1 MIKGLKFK
9 KGKKDKKDDDD
20 NGDIDAVLAGGK
32 RNNKASRNQTAVDP
46 AARPS
51 YKVYDKSKG
60 GGGGDGGDG
69 NSGEGGSAMVE
80 DASEQTGDEMVRHVE
95 APSGGAL
102 MEETDHNNNN
112 NNNANANNN
121 NNGNQKRSNRQN
133 NNNNNEDEYHNSSD
147 HNQRGG
153 GRGRG
158 DRGGGDGGGSG
169 SDEEDDN
176 PAVNAAKANH
186 IASSAG
192 TQRLNRIMR
201 NTAVPDTAAGGG
213 GGLLGGV
220 GGGMITAAAGARN
233 FLGTP
238 EPKVRQVM
246 RVSNPANLTSVAKF
260 VERIVCP
267 PLKVDPRSLGGEYEL
282 YPERTM
288 MQETLL
294 CFKLHAFETS
304 GSTETVHLASLERPA
319 EYAKH
324 KRGLGFFGVGGA
336 GKGANRNKWRYAMI
350 VRSTNRPLMN
360 ERKRDQQMHQ
370 SEAIRKDAEEAEAVR
385 DRDAEKDDV
394 GYDTMYSPDLGPPG
408 RPNNNNNM
416 RGSIAGSMN
425 ASTKMN
431 DDTEGGGGA
440 EGENFNASIRD
451 ADYGIGK
458 DASERRG
465 EEEDDDDANP
475 TIPHAN
481 SGVSAGGAGGGSRFA
496 SDTNFEN
503 EFEPEISSFPVL
515 CCMTL
520 YSDGT
525 NPDIRKLVPLSQ
537 LTSIQDL
544 QTTVLQ
550 LGFLNGDSVRLD
562 FGEHNAKKGSHGT
575 ANKETTMDEAQAIEG
590 SMQKERFI
598 WSLLQIHAML
608 CVSVVEAYTLRME
621 TQGQG
626 NTNTSITGRDSAAA
640 SLPPLNVRNVDKA
653 ELQYVATVN
662 GFLKLSPTVCVLL
675 DRQRLLAE
683 DLRRDANEV
692 GAGAGSSLLTTKSTP
707 LIDDGISNTKK
718 NDDREES
725 KEELSKRKPA
735 IEEMDNLA
743 YDLMMGN
750 FATRVAIFHSDEER
764 KDAEAVLNSTQW
776 TSSLNSEDT
785 AAASAAERLGMV
797 LQRRMRDLEAE
808 TCRRLIAWE
817 DEKHYSVSSSSLSS
831 KTANRDSVDALSLA
845 SLFNTLDT
853 LDKELQNMEH
863 WLGERAAAIK
873 PMTDDCRDIEE
884 ENRQLE
890 QQWKSYDTL
899 GMEMR
904 RLLKGLEIPD
914 ELARTL
920 KNPASALVYDNKG
933 RIEVDESQEGVDN
946 VHEAG
951 RALQDA
957 MLHVQ
962 QSGGLH
968 LKAVIQR
975 SDTLEKT
982 ANAFCTALA
991 QIIVTV
997 MEQFKTDVVAGSDHG
1012 KVSKSDTHTMIAKKI
1027 RDTQRKFQS
1036 SLLGYIK
1043 LIEILAELSPDLL
1056 PAVRD
1061 AYSEMVA
1068 EGIMM
1073 KKRMKGYFQALP
1085 GKNAAYLKNVSRD
1098 IREYSPKFKSVPG
1111 EEEEAKPV
1119 PKEDTVHADDIRYA
1133 LSELLPVIAREAYFT
1148 AALFGLSNK
1157 AQDGRDKKRN
1167 FEAAKKSV
1175 DHSSQYFNYYIQRT
1189 CGVIQDFDPE
1199 AAANNPNA
1207 LKGDPML
1214 CLVASIHLNEAME
1227 NYIDREKKGGDH
1239 SLSLAYVRATILE
1252 MRKKVDKQWV
1262 SWVER
1267 QIEWI
1272 RTHPGVPANG
1282 KRAGVI
1288 PSFARFPAYLDHI
1301 LLCCR
1306 EGRKENYTPDFA
1318 NIKVVSYYLQKV
1330 AIALLESLRECAERD
1345 STEKQYA
1352 ANVLQ
1357 MENTYFF
1364 TQCIKERGSEMS
1376 VLFRKPIVRAN
1387 ATCKQS
1393 TDAYLGWMIKR
1404 EFVVLHDLFSRISK
1418 VRRETG
1424 DKDVLMQVP
1433 KSMFVKTLQK
1443 EASREV
1449 MKDKIGVMYAR
1460 MGKHLSEEGGL
1471 LPVAWKALVKV
1482 LYEWFGRWEKL
1493 SSQCYQHKLDPS
1505 AVDIVRIAKA
1515 AGSASAAAVD
1525 KSTTSAPNK
1534 KGSIHQR

>member
-1 MIKGLKFK
+1 MIKGFKLK
-9 KGKKDKKDDDD
+9 KGKKDKGDEDGDDI
-20 NGDIDAVLAGGK
+20 NAVPFGK
-32 RNNKASRNQTAVDP
+32 NRGNKASRQPVDA

-51 YKVYDKSKG
+51 YKVYDKSKQQSSD
-60 GGGGDGGDG
+60 GDIQ
-69 NSGEGGSAMVE
+69 VE
-80 DASEQTGDEMVRHVE
+80 DASEQEEEMAQQQAEIPRE
-95 APSGGAL
+95 PDTSKPSKAKKEVDVDAL
-102 MEETDHNNNN
+102 EE
-112 NNNANANNN
+112 
-121 NNGNQKRSNRQN
+121 
-133 NNNNNEDEYHNSSD
+133 
-147 HNQRGG
+147 
-153 GRGRG
+153 
-158 DRGGGDGGGSG
+158 
-169 SDEEDDN
+169 EEDDAYAAVGRFGDARHSHRHEQDN

-201 NTAVPDTAAGGG
+201 NTAIPDAAG
-213 GGLLGGV
+213 
-220 GGGMITAAAGARN
+220 AARN
-233 FLGTP
+233 FLGTT
-238 EPKVRQVM
+238 ETKVHRVE
-246 RVSNPANLTSVAKF
+246 RVSNPHNLNSVAKF

-267 PLKVDPRSLGGEYEL
+267 PLKVDRRSIGGEQDS
-282 YPERTM
+282 YPEHSM

-294 CFKLHAFETS
+294 CFKLHSFETS
-304 GSTETVHLASLERPA
+304 GSTETVHMASLERPA

-336 GKGANRNKWRYAMI
+336 GKGTNRNKLRYVLI
-350 VRSTNRPLMN
+350 VRSTNAPLMQ
-360 ERKRDQQMHQ
+360 ERKREQSQQE
-370 SEAIRKDAEEAEAVR
+370 SEALRKESLEAEANR
-385 DRDAEKDDV
+385 DRDAEKDDI
-394 GYDTMYSPDLGPPG
+394 GYDTMFSPDSAAAPKGKQ
-408 RPNNNNNM
+408 RH
-416 RGSIAGSMN
+416 GSM
-425 ASTKMN
+425 T
-431 DDTEGGGGA
+431 GA
-440 EGENFNASIRD
+440 FNASMREDGTDHDIDQSLRD
-451 ADYGIGK
+451 TDYGMGMNEG
-458 DASERRG
+458 SERKAN
-465 EEEDDDDANP
+465 EDDDDDVPANQQ
-475 TIPHAN
+475 
-481 SGVSAGGAGGGSRFA
+481 AGLRFA
-496 SDTNFEN
+496 PDTNTGAE
-503 EFEPEISSFPVL
+503 EFEHEISSFPVL
-515 CCMTL
+515 VCMTL

-544 QTTVLQ
+544 HNTVLQ

-562 FGEHNAKKGSHGT
+562 FGEQKEKKRTHGT
-575 ANKETTMDEAQAIEG
+575 TTKETALDEAQAIEG

-608 CVSVVEAYTLRME
+608 CVTVVEAYTLRME
-621 TQGQG
+621 TSANQQQGAAAA
-626 NTNTSITGRDSAAA
+626 NKDSAAA

-662 GFLKLSPTVCVLL
+662 GFLKQSPTVCVLL
-675 DRQRLLAE
+675 DRQRMLAE
-683 DLRRDANEV
+683 DLRRDANDV
-692 GAGAGSSLLTTKSTP
+692 GAVAGSSLLTTKSTP
-707 LIDDGISNTKK
+707 LIDDGISSRKSK
-718 NDDREES
+718 DDDEEA
-725 KEELSKRKPA
+725 KDDKRKPA

-785 AAASAAERLGMV
+785 AAASAAERLGSV

-845 SLFNTLDT
+845 SLFNTLDA

-890 QQWKSYDTL
+890 QQWKSYDML
-899 GMEMR
+899 GLEMR
-904 RLLKGLEIPD
+904 RLLKGLEIED
-914 ELARTL
+914 ELDRVL
-920 KNPASALVYDNKG
+920 KNPASALVYDKEG
-933 RIEVDESQEGVDN
+933 RIEVDESQDGVLNIFD
-946 VHEAG
+946 AG
-951 RALQDA
+951 RSLQDA

-962 QSGGLH
+962 KSGGLH
-968 LKAVIQR
+968 LKAVIER
-975 SDTLEKT
+975 SDALEKT
-982 ANAFCTALA
+982 ANSFCTALA

-997 MEQFKTDVVAGSDHG
+997 MEQFKTDVVAGSDYG

-1036 SLLGYIK
+1036 ALLGYIK
-1043 LIEILAELSPDLL
+1043 LIEILQELSPELL

-1098 IREYSPKFKSVPG
+1098 LKEYTPKFKTEAEG
-1111 EEEEAKPV
+1111 EESSLSHHQ
-1119 PKEDTVHADDIRYA
+1119 EDTVHADDIRYA

-1207 LKGDPML
+1207 IKGDPML

-1252 MRKKVDKQWV
+1252 LRKKVDKQWV

-1267 QIEWI
+1267 QIDWI

-1288 PSFARFPAYLDHI
+1288 PSFGRFPVYMDHI

-1318 NIKVVSYYLQKV
+1318 NIKVVSYYLQKI
-1330 AIALLESLRECAERD
+1330 AIALLESLRECAERE

-1357 MENTYFF
+1357 MENTYYF
-1364 TQCIKERGSEMS
+1364 TQCIKERGPEMC

-1404 EFVVLHDLFSRISK
+1404 EFVVLHDLFSRISRI
-1418 VRRETG
+1418 RRESG
-1424 DKDVLMQVP
+1424 DKSVLNEVP
-1433 KSMFVKTLQK
+1433 KTMFVKTLQK

-1515 AGSASAAAVD
+1515 AGSANAAAAVD
-1525 KSTTSAPNK
+1525 KSAAAAAAHK
-1534 KGSIHQR
+1534 KSILSR

>member
-1 MIKGLKFK
+1 MM
-9 KGKKDKKDDDD
+9 
-20 NGDIDAVLAGGK
+20 
-32 RNNKASRNQTAVDP
+32 P
-46 AARPS
+46 AAKENP
-51 YKVYDKSKG
+51 KKPVDV
-60 GGGGDGGDG
+60 DEVDVD
-69 NSGEGGSAMVE
+69 EVE
-80 DASEQTGDEMVRHVE
+80 DDE
-95 APSGGAL
+95 
-102 MEETDHNNNN
+102 
-112 NNNANANNN
+112 
-121 NNGNQKRSNRQN
+121 
-133 NNNNNEDEYHNSSD
+133 EYHGTGNFGMDSR
-147 HNQRGG
+147 HAHRHHH
-153 GRGRG
+153 
-158 DRGGGDGGGSG
+158 
-169 SDEEDDN
+169 EDN

-201 NTAVPDTAAGGG
+201 NTAIPDA
-213 GGLLGGV
+213 
-220 GGGMITAAAGARN
+220 AAAGRN
-233 FLGTP
+233 FLGTT
-238 EPKVRQVM
+238 ETKVHRVE
-246 RVSNPANLTSVAKF
+246 RVSNPHNLNSVAKF

-267 PLKVDPRSLGGEYEL
+267 PLKVDSRSIGGEHDI
-282 YPERTM
+282 YPEHKM

-294 CFKLHAFETS
+294 CFKLHGFETS
-304 GSTETVHLASLERPA
+304 GSTETVHMASLERPA

-336 GKGANRNKWRYAMI
+336 GKGTNRNKLRYVLI
-350 VRSTNRPLMN
+350 VRSTNAPLMQ
-360 ERKRDQQMHQ
+360 ERKQEQAQNQ
-370 SEAIRKDAEEAEAVR
+370 SEALRKESLEAEENR
-385 DRDAEKDDV
+385 NRDAEKDDV
-394 GYDTMYSPDLGPPG
+394 GYDTMYSPDSAGPTG
-408 RPNNNNNM
+408 TSTRHTSISHLNSSM
-416 RGSIAGSMN
+416 REGDVTEHDIDGSLR
-425 ASTKMN
+425 
-431 DDTEGGGGA
+431 EQ
-440 EGENFNASIRD
+440 
-451 ADYGIGK
+451 DYGVGGLGGQ
-458 DASERRG
+458 DASERG
-465 EEEDDDDANP
+465 AGDDGDNDANP
-475 TIPHAN
+475 MLP
-481 SGVSAGGAGGGSRFA
+481 SKGVGFAADTAPGA
-496 SDTNFEN
+496 DDFE
-503 EFEPEISSFPVL
+503 FEISSFPVL
-515 CCMTL
+515 VCMTL

-562 FGEHNAKKGSHGT
+562 FGEHNEKKGTHGT
-575 ANKETTMDEAQAIEG
+575 AAKESTMDEAQAIEG

-608 CVSVVEAYTLRME
+608 CVTVVEAYSLRME
-621 TQGQG
+621 NTENQQGP
-626 NTNTSITGRDSAAA
+626 NAPIKKDTAAV

-683 DLRRDANEV
+683 DMRRDASDV
-692 GAGAGSSLLTTKSTP
+692 GAGTGSTLLTSRSTP
-707 LIDDGISNTKK
+707 LIDDGISNKGK
-718 NDDREES
+718 SDDAEEIA
-725 KEELSKRKPA
+725 KRKPA
-735 IEEMDNLA
+735 LEDMDNLA

-845 SLFNTLDT
+845 SLFNTLDA

-890 QQWKSYDTL
+890 QQWKSYDML
-899 GMEMR
+899 GGEMR
-904 RLLKGLEIPD
+904 RLLKGLEIQD
-914 ELARTL
+914 ELDKVL
-920 KNPASALVYDNKG
+920 KNPASALVYDKEG
-933 RIEVDESQEGVDN
+933 RIEVDESQDGVDN
-946 VHEAG
+946 IHEAG

-962 QSGGLH
+962 KSGGLH
-968 LKAVIQR
+968 LKAVIER
-975 SDTLEKT
+975 SDALEKT
-982 ANAFCTALA
+982 AASFCTALA

-997 MEQFKTDVVAGSDHG
+997 MEQFKTDVVAGSDYG

-1043 LIEILAELSPDLL
+1043 LIEILADLSPELL

-1098 IREYSPKFKSVPG
+1098 LKEYSPKFKTEG
-1111 EEEEAKPV
+1111 EDGESGTPLV
-1119 PKEDTVHADDIRYA
+1119 KEDTVHADDIRYA

-1207 LKGDPML
+1207 SKGDPML

-1252 MRKKVDKQWV
+1252 LRKKVDKQWV

-1267 QIEWI
+1267 QIDWI

-1288 PSFARFPAYLDHI
+1288 PSFGRFPVYLDHI

-1318 NIKVVSYYLQKV
+1318 NIKVVSYYLQKIS
-1330 AIALLESLRECAERD
+1330 IALLESLRECAERE

-1357 MENTYFF
+1357 MENTYYF
-1364 TQCIKERGSEMS
+1364 TQCIKERGPEMS

-1418 VRRETG
+1418 TRREAG
-1424 DKDVLMQVP
+1424 DKEVLQQVP
-1433 KSMFVKTLQK
+1433 KTMFVKTLQK

-1515 AGSASAAAVD
+1515 AGNASAVTAVGASASGANA
-1525 KSTTSAPNK
+1525 NK
-1534 KGSIHQR
+1534 KSILSR

>member
-1 MIKGLKFK
+1 MIKGLGK
-9 KGKKDKKDDDD
+9 KIKKGGKKDKDED
-20 NGDIDAVLAGGK
+20 GGEGSAPFNAK
-32 RNNKASRNQTAVDP
+32 NQKAARQNADP

-51 YKVYDKSKG
+51 YKVYDKSAAG
-60 GGGGDGGDG
+60 AGGDDD
-69 NSGEGGSAMVE
+69 GEGMLPPVE
-80 DASEQTGDEMVRHVE
+80 DASE
-95 APSGGAL
+95 PSGSQDVRNAEQPPSGML
-102 MEETDHNNNN
+102 MVE
-112 NNNANANNN
+112 
-121 NNGNQKRSNRQN
+121 
-133 NNNNNEDEYHNSSD
+133 NEDIVRQGKRDVDSARD
-147 HNQRGG
+147 LDDDDDDDDWRGTSHKP
-153 GRGRG
+153 RF
-158 DRGGGDGGGSG
+158 
-169 SDEEDDN
+169 DDN
-176 PAVNAAKANH
+176 PALNAAKANH

-201 NTAVPDTAAGGG
+201 NTATAPDAASSAGSA
-213 GGLLGGV
+213 LG
-220 GGGMITAAAGARN
+220 AAARSN
-233 FLGTP
+233 FGLGTP
-238 EPKVRQVM
+238 EPAVRRVE
-246 RVSNPANLTSVAKF
+246 RVSNPHNLSSVSKF

-267 PLKVDPRSLGGEYEL
+267 PLKVDPRSIGGEL
-282 YPERTM
+282 DSYPERSM
-288 MQETLL
+288 MQEAML
-294 CFKLHAFETS
+294 CFKLHSFETS
-304 GSTETVHLASLERPA
+304 GSTETVHMASLERPA

-336 GKGANRNKWRYAMI
+336 GKGTNRNKLRYVLI
-350 VRSTNRPLMN
+350 VRSTNRPLMD
-360 ERKRDQQMHQ
+360 ERKKEQAQLQQEYMQ
-370 SEAIRKDAEEAEAVR
+370 KENLEAEAIR
-385 DRDAEKDDV
+385 DRDAEKDDI
-394 GYDTMYSPDLGPPG
+394 GYDTMYSPDNAGIDARG
-408 RPNNNNNM
+408 NR
-416 RGSIAGSMN
+416 RGSMDHSNKYDGSGREM
-425 ASTKMN
+425 
-431 DDTEGGGGA
+431 DETEGA
-440 EGENFNASIRD
+440 DYNASIRET
-451 ADYGIGK
+451 DYGIGAK
-458 DASERRG
+458 EGNASERD
-465 EEEDDDDANP
+465 DDDDANP
-475 TIPHAN
+475 LITNPKQ
-481 SGVSAGGAGGGSRFA
+481 SGIRFA
-496 SDTNFEN
+496 SDTHTSN
-503 EFEPEISSFPVL
+503 EYLEPEISSFPVL
-515 CCMTL
+515 VCMTL

-562 FGEHNAKKGSHGT
+562 FGEINEKKGTHGT
-575 ANKETTMDEAQAIEG
+575 TTKEAVMDEAQAIEG

-608 CVSVVEAYTLRME
+608 CVTVVEAYTMRME
-621 TQGQG
+621 SQGG
-626 NTNTSITGRDSAAA
+626 HANNTSRDSAAM

-662 GFLKLSPTVCVLL
+662 GFLKRSPTVCVLL

-683 DLRRDANEV
+683 DMRQDASDV
-692 GAGAGSSLLTTKSTP
+692 GAAASGLLTTKSKP
-707 LIDDGISNTKK
+707 LIDDGISTSKK
-718 NDDREES
+718 KDDGDES
-725 KEELSKRKPA
+725 KEDAARQKSG
-735 IEEMDNLA
+735 IEDMDNLA

-750 FATRVAIFHSDEER
+750 FATRVAIFHSEEEK

-817 DEKHYSVSSSSLSS
+817 DEKHYSVSSSTLSS

-845 SLFNTLDT
+845 SLFNTLDA
-853 LDKELQNMEH
+853 LDKELQNMES
-863 WLGERAAAIK
+863 WLGDRAAAIK

-890 QQWKSYDTL
+890 QQWKSYDML
-899 GMEMR
+899 GLEMR
-904 RLLKGLEIPD
+904 RLLKGLEIRD
-914 ELARTL
+914 ELDRVL
-920 KNPASALVYDNKG
+920 KNPASALVYDREG
-933 RIEVDESQEGVDN
+933 RIEVDKSRDGVDDI
-946 VHEAG
+946 HEAG
-951 RALQDA
+951 RSLQDA

-962 QSGGLH
+962 KSGGLH
-968 LKAVIQR
+968 LKAVIER
-975 SDTLEKT
+975 SDALEKT
-982 ANAFCTALA
+982 ANSFCTALA

-997 MEQFKTDVVAGSDHG
+997 MEQFKTDVVAGSDYG

-1027 RDTQRKFQS
+1027 RDTQRKFQNF
-1036 SLLGYIK
+1036 LLGYIK
-1043 LIEILAELSPDLL
+1043 LIEILAELSPELL

-1068 EGIMM
+1068 EGITM

-1098 IREYSPKFKSVPG
+1098 LKEYTPKFKT
-1111 EEEEAKPV
+1111 EEEEEEGGSP
-1119 PKEDTVHADDIRYA
+1119 PHQEDTVHADDIRYA

-1207 LKGDPML
+1207 VKGDPML

-1252 MRKKVDKQWV
+1252 LRKKVDKQWV

-1288 PSFARFPAYLDHI
+1288 PSFARFPIYLDHI

-1318 NIKVVSYYLQKV
+1318 NIKVVSYYLQKI

-1357 MENTYFF
+1357 MENTYYF
-1364 TQCIKERGSEMS
+1364 TQCIKERGPEMS
-1376 VLFRKPIVRAN
+1376 MLFRKPIVRAN
-1387 ATCKQS
+1387 ATCKAS

-1424 DKDVLMQVP
+1424 DKDVLLQVP
-1433 KSMFVKTLQK
+1433 KPMFVKTLQK

-1449 MKDKIGVMYAR
+1449 MKDKIGVMYSR
-1460 MGKHLSEEGGL
+1460 MGKHLSEDGGL

-1515 AGSASAAAVD
+1515 AGSATAVAADNAGN
-1525 KSTTSAPNK
+1525 PPK
-1534 KGSIHQR
+1534 KPSMLSR

>member
-1 MIKGLKFK
+1 MIKGFKLK
-9 KGKKDKKDDDD
+9 KGKKDKGKDDDD
-20 NGDIDAVLAGGK
+20 NGDIDAVVPGGK
-32 RNNKASRNQTAVDP
+32 KAARQAQAQVDP
-46 AARPS
+46 SARPS
-51 YKVYDKSKG
+51 YKVYDKSQP
-60 GGGGDGGDG
+60 DGGEDG
-69 NSGEGGSAMVE
+69 QDSQGIHVE
-80 DASEQTGDEMVRHVE
+80 DASASEVDEIVRQVE
-95 APSGGAL
+95 HPAASGVL
-102 MEETDHNNNN
+102 MEDASDHK
-112 NNNANANNN
+112 ASIK
-121 NNGNQKRSNRQN
+121 QQQQQSNRK
-133 NNNNNEDEYHNSSD
+133 S
-147 HNQRGG
+147 RGG
-153 GRGRG
+153 REEDDDG
-158 DRGGGDGGGSG
+158 DDDDWRGGVRFDNRRPAA
-169 SDEEDDN
+169 DDN
-176 PAVNAAKANH
+176 PALNAAKANH

-201 NTAVPDTAAGGG
+201 NTAIPDNAGGP
-213 GGLLGGV
+213 GGV
-220 GGGMITAAAGARN
+220 GGAGAGARN

-238 EPKVRQVM
+238 EPTVRRVE
-246 RVSNPANLTSVAKF
+246 RVSNPQNLASVAKF
-260 VERIVCP
+260 LERVVCP
-267 PLKVDPRSLGGEYEL
+267 PLKVDKRSIGGEFDL

-288 MQETLL
+288 LQETLL

-304 GSTETVHLASLERPA
+304 GSTETVHMASLERPA

-324 KRGLGFFGVGGA
+324 KRGLGFFGAGGA
-336 GKGANRNKWRYAMI
+336 GKGTNRNKWRYAMI

-360 ERKRDQQMHQ
+360 ERKRDQQQ
-370 SEAIRKDAEEAEAVR
+370 RQNEAIRKETLEAEAVR

-394 GYDTMYSPDLGPPG
+394 GYDTMYSPDIGV
-408 RPNNNNNM
+408 
-416 RGSIAGSMN
+416 AGDRTRASLTGGQMN
-425 ASTKMN
+425 ASMRGG
-431 DDTEGGGGA
+431 DMTEGA
-440 EGENFNASIRD
+440 EFNASIRD
-451 ADYGIGK
+451 ADYGMGAVDK
-458 DASERRG
+458 DASERNAAG
-465 EEEDDDDANP
+465 EEDDDDANP
-475 TIPHAN
+475 AIPHNN
-481 SGVSAGGAGGGSRFA
+481 SGVAGSRLDA
-496 SDTNFEN
+496 NFEN
-503 EFEPEISSFPVL
+503 EYEPEISSFPVL
-515 CCMTL
+515 VCMTL

-562 FGEHNAKKGSHGT
+562 FGEHNEKKGSHGT
-575 ANKETTMDEAQAIEG
+575 ANKETTLDEAQAIAG

-621 TQGQG
+621 SNQNQG
-626 NTNTSITGRDSAAA
+626 NNTSIAGRDSTVA

-707 LIDDGISNTKK
+707 LIDDGISNNKK
-718 NDDREES
+718 DDDQEES

-890 QQWKSYDTL
+890 QQWKSYDML
-899 GMEMR
+899 GLEMR

-914 ELARTL
+914 ELTRTL
-920 KNPASALVYDNKG
+920 KNPASALVYDNEG

-946 VHEAG
+946 IHDAG

-975 SDTLEKT
+975 SDVLEKT

-997 MEQFKTDVVAGSDHG
+997 MEQFKTDVVAGSDYG

-1098 IREYSPKFKSVPG
+1098 LREYTPKFKSDA
-1111 EEEEAKPV
+1111 EEEEP
-1119 PKEDTVHADDIRYA
+1119 PKLSQEEDTVHADDIRYA

-1157 AQDGRDKKRN
+1157 ATDGRDKKRN

-1175 DHSSQYFNYYIQRT
+1175 DHSSQYFSYYIQRT
-1189 CGVIQDFDPE
+1189 CGVIHDFDPE

-1207 LKGDPML
+1207 MKGDPML

-1252 MRKKVDKQWV
+1252 LRKKVDKQWV

-1267 QIEWI
+1267 QIEWV

-1288 PSFARFPAYLDHI
+1288 PSFGRFPAYLDHI

-1318 NIKVVSYYLQKV
+1318 NIKVVSYYLQKI

-1357 MENTYFF
+1357 MENTYYF
-1364 TQCIKERGSEMS
+1364 TQCIKERGPEMS

-1418 VRRETG
+1418 IRRETG
-1424 DKDVLMQVP
+1424 DKDVLNQVP
-1433 KSMFVKTLQK
+1433 KTMFVKTLQK

-1449 MKDKIGVMYAR
+1449 MKEKIGVMYAR

-1493 SSQCYQHKLDPS
+1493 SSQVYQHKLDPS

-1515 AGSASAAAVD
+1515 AGQSSSGAVD
-1525 KSTTSAPNK
+1525 KSTNSAAAK
-1534 KGSIHQR
+1534 KGSILQR

>member
-1 MIKGLKFK
+1 MIKGRLKKVIK
-9 KGKKDKKDDDD
+9 KGKGKDDDD
-20 NGDIDAVLAGGK
+20 ERHTAHSGK
-32 RNNKASRNQTAVDP
+32 QGKASRQSADP
-46 AARPS
+46 VARPS
-51 YKVYDKSKG
+51 YKVYDKSKEG
-60 GGGGDGGDG
+60 GEDGGVV
-69 NSGEGGSAMVE
+69 VE
-80 DASEQTGDEMVRHVE
+80 DVLEDSALESEAVNAQAATAKERRGAGPVSVDDDDE
-95 APSGGAL
+95 
-102 MEETDHNNNN
+102 EE
-112 NNNANANNN
+112 
-121 NNGNQKRSNRQN
+121 
-133 NNNNNEDEYHNSSD
+133 E
-147 HNQRGG
+147 
-153 GRGRG
+153 
-158 DRGGGDGGGSG
+158 
-169 SDEEDDN
+169 EEDDVLRHRSAAAADGSHDDN
-176 PAVNAAKANH
+176 RHSSHFAPSEENVQDNAVKASH

-192 TQRLNRIMR
+192 TQRLNRIIR
-201 NTAVPDTAAGGG
+201 NTAIPDAN
-213 GGLLGGV
+213 
-220 GGGMITAAAGARN
+220 AGARN
-233 FLGTP
+233 FLGASEQP
-238 EPKVRQVM
+238 ARRVE
-246 RVSNPANLTSVAKF
+246 RVSNPHNLNAVSKF
-260 VERIVCP
+260 VEHTVCP
-267 PLKVDPRSLGGEYEL
+267 PLKIDPRSIGGEFEM
-282 YPERTM
+282 YPERSM
-288 MQETLL
+288 LQETLL
-294 CFKLHAFETS
+294 AFKLHGFETS
-304 GSTETVHLASLERPA
+304 GSTETVHMEALQRPA

-324 KRGLGFFGVGGA
+324 KRGLGFFGM
-336 GKGANRNKWRYAMI
+336 GKGAGTNRNKLRYAL
-350 VRSTNRPLMN
+350 VCRSSNMPLMKD
-360 ERKRDQQMHQ
+360 RKADQTHQ
-370 SEAIRKDAEEAEAVR
+370 TDSHKKETQEEAIR
-385 DRDAEKDDV
+385 DRNADKDDV
-394 GYDTMYSPDLGPPG
+394 GYDNMYSPDPVDP
-408 RPNNNNNM
+408 
-416 RGSIAGSMN
+416 
-425 ASTKMN
+425 TKKK
-431 DDTEGGGGA
+431 DETEGEGLTNLNSSIKENNFGIGGGA
-440 EGENFNASIRD
+440 PKESND
-451 ADYGIGK
+451 H
-458 DASERRG
+458 
-465 EEEDDDDANP
+465 EEDEEANP
-475 TIPHAN
+475 MIPN
-481 SGVSAGGAGGGSRFA
+481 TGVRFDSTAGGNSPE
-496 SDTNFEN
+496 DY
-503 EFEPEISSFPVL
+503 EPEISSFPCL
-515 CCMTL
+515 ICMTL

-562 FGEHNAKKGSHGT
+562 FGEHHEKKGLHGT
-575 ANKETTMDEAQAIEG
+575 GKETTMDEAQAIQG
-590 SMQKERFI
+590 SLQKERFI

-621 TQGQG
+621 SRQ
-626 NTNTSITGRDSAAA
+626 DSNLSQPTAAI
-640 SLPPLNVRNVDKA
+640 LPPLNVRNVDKA

-662 GFLKLSPTVCVLL
+662 GFLKEFPSICVLL
-675 DRQRLLAE
+675 DRQRLMAE
-683 DLRRDANEV
+683 DMRQDASV
-692 GAGAGSSLLTTKSTP
+692 GAATSLLTTKSAP
-707 LIDDGISNTKK
+707 LIDDGINTRK
-718 NDDREES
+718 RMEAGEE
-725 KEELSKRKPA
+725 KEETKRKPA
-735 IEEMDNLA
+735 VEEMDDLA
-743 YDLMMGN
+743 YDLLMGN
-750 FATRVAIFHSDEER
+750 FATRVAIFHSEEER
-764 KDAEAVLNSTQW
+764 KDAEEILNSTEW

-785 AAASAAERLGMV
+785 AAATAAERLGMV

-845 SLFNTLDT
+845 SLFNTLDA
-853 LDKELQNMEH
+853 LDKDLHNMES

-890 QQWKSYDTL
+890 QQWKSYDML
-899 GMEMR
+899 GAEMR

-914 ELARTL
+914 ELDRVL
-920 KNPASALVYDNKG
+920 KNPASALVYDEQG
-933 RIEVDESQEGVDN
+933 RIEVEESQDGVDQ

-951 RALQDA
+951 KALQSA

-962 QSGGLH
+962 KSGGLH
-968 LKAVIQR
+968 LKAVIER
-975 SDTLEKT
+975 SEALENT
-982 ANAFCTALA
+982 ANSFCTALA

-997 MEQFKTDVVAGSDHG
+997 MEQFKTDVVAGSDNG

-1043 LIEILAELSPDLL
+1043 LIEILAELSPELL

-1098 IREYSPKFKSVPG
+1098 LKEYTPKFKKDEVGDGDSSVP
-1111 EEEEAKPV
+1111 PQQQ
-1119 PKEDTVHADDIRYA
+1119 DTVHAEDIKNA
-1133 LSELLPVIAREAYFT
+1133 LGELLPVIAREAYFT

-1189 CGVIQDFDPE
+1189 CGIIQDFDPE

-1207 LKGDPML
+1207 VKGDPML

-1239 SLSLAYVRATILE
+1239 SLSLAYVRATILDL
-1252 MRKKVDKQWV
+1252 RKKVDKQWV

-1272 RTHPGVPANG
+1272 RTHPGVPLNG

-1288 PSFARFPAYLDHI
+1288 PSFARFPCYLDHI

-1306 EGRKENYTPDFA
+1306 EGRNENYTPDFA
-1318 NIKVVSYYLQKV
+1318 NIKVVSYYLQKI
-1330 AIALLESLRECAERD
+1330 ATALLESLRECSERE

-1357 MENTYFF
+1357 MENTYYF
-1364 TQCIKERGSEMS
+1364 TQCIKERGPEMS
-1376 VLFRKPIVRAN
+1376 VLFRKPITKAN

-1418 VRRETG
+1418 MRREAG
-1424 DKDVLMQVP
+1424 DKEVLIQVP
-1433 KSMFVKTLQK
+1433 KATFVKTLQK

-1449 MKDKIGVMYAR
+1449 MKDKIGVMYQR

-1493 SSQCYQHKLDPS
+1493 SSQVYQHKLDPS

-1515 AGSASAAAVD
+1515 AGSASATGAVD
-1525 KSTTSAPNK
+1525 KSTFSASTKNK
-1534 KGSIHQR
+1534 SMLSMK

>member
-1 MIKGLKFK
+1 MNKGLKALKFK
-9 KGKKDKKDDDD
+9 GKKKDKKDDDD
-20 NGDIDAVLAGGK
+20 NGDIDAVIGK
-32 RNNKASRNQTAVDP
+32 QNKEKRSQASNVNS

-51 YKVYDKSKG
+51 YKVYDKIKAA
-60 GGGGDGGDG
+60 
-69 NSGEGGSAMVE
+69 GEGIMGGNNTAAIVE
-80 DASEQTGDEMVRHVE
+80 DASESTNNDVEHRRQTEKQQ
-95 APSGGAL
+95 PSSGVL
-102 MEETDHNNNN
+102 MEEVTGQDHRHRSHDEDDEDGSDASDASED
-112 NNNANANNN
+112 ANDDDWR
-121 NNGNQKRSNRQN
+121 G
-133 NNNNNEDEYHNSSD
+133 
-147 HNQRGG
+147 RGG
-153 GRGRG
+153 G
-158 DRGGGDGGGSG
+158 GGAHHRPARED
-169 SDEEDDN
+169 DEEEEN
-176 PAVNAAKANH
+176 PALNAAKANH

-201 NTAVPDTAAGGG
+201 NTATIPSADGTGGSAAGG
-213 GGLLGGV
+213 V
-220 GGGMITAAAGARN
+220 GAGAARN
-233 FLGTP
+233 FLGAQHETTTRHV
-238 EPKVRQVM
+238 E
-246 RVSNPANLTSVAKF
+246 RVSNPHNLSSMAKF
-260 VERIVCP
+260 MERVVCP
-267 PLKVDPRSLGGEYEL
+267 PLKVDPRSLGGEYDV

-288 MQETLL
+288 LQETLL
-294 CFKLHAFETS
+294 CFKLHNFETS
-304 GSTETVHLASLERPA
+304 GSTETVHMGSLERPA

-336 GKGANRNKWRYAMI
+336 GKGSNRNKFRYAMI
-350 VRSTNRPLMN
+350 VRSTNRPLME
-360 ERKRDQQMHQ
+360 ERKRDQKMHQ
-370 SEAIRKDAEEAEAVR
+370 NEAIRKETEEAEAVR
-385 DRDAEKDDV
+385 DRDAEKDDL
-394 GYDTMYSPDLGPPG
+394 GYDTMYSPDDGDIT
-408 RPNNNNNM
+408 NKAVT
-416 RGSIAGSMN
+416 RGSMADSMDN
-425 ASTKMN
+425 LG
-431 DDTEGGGGA
+431 DDTEGGDIG
-440 EGENFNASIRD
+440 ASIRE
-451 ADYGIGK
+451 AEYGMGAAGK
-458 DASERRG
+458 NASERHLG
-465 EEEDDDDANP
+465 ADDDNDDDEANP
-475 TIPHAN
+475 TIPRAA
-481 SGVSAGGAGGGSRFA
+481 SGISTGHSRYGS
-496 SDTNFEN
+496 DLNFDYG
-503 EFEPEISSFPVL
+503 EFDAEISSFPVL
-515 CCMTL
+515 VCMTL

-525 NPDIRKLVPLSQ
+525 NPDIRKLIPLSQ

-562 FGEHNAKKGSHGT
+562 FGEHNEKKGLHGT
-575 ANKETTMDEAQAIEG
+575 GLIKETAVDEAQAIAG
-590 SMQKERFI
+590 SMEKERFI

-621 TQGQG
+621 SNQG
-626 NTNTSITGRDSAAA
+626 NTSLASRGSAAA
-640 SLPPLNVRNVDKA
+640 TLPPLNVRNVDKA

-662 GFLKLSPTVCVLL
+662 GFLKQSPTICVLL

-707 LIDDGISNTKK
+707 LIDDGISNNNKD
-718 NDDREES
+718 DDREES
-725 KEELSKRKPA
+725 KEEPGKRKPA

-750 FATRVAIFHSDEER
+750 FATRVAIFHSEEER

-890 QQWKSYDTL
+890 QQWKSYDML
-899 GMEMR
+899 GLEMR

-914 ELARTL
+914 ELNRTL
-920 KNPASALVYDNKG
+920 KNPASALVYEKDG
-933 RIEVDESQEGVDN
+933 RIEVDESQEGVDKI
-946 VHEAG
+946 HEAG
-951 RALQDA
+951 KALQDA
-957 MLHVQ
+957 MVHVQ
-962 QSGGLH
+962 KSGGLH
-968 LKAVIQR
+968 LKAVIER
-975 SDTLEKT
+975 SDTLEAT
-982 ANAFCTALA
+982 ANSFCTALA

-997 MEQFKTDVVAGSDHG
+997 MEQFKTDVVAGSDYG

-1085 GKNAAYLKNVSRD
+1085 GKNAAYLKSSSRD
-1098 IREYSPKFKSVPG
+1098 LRDYTPKFKNAPDD
-1111 EEEEAKPV
+1111 EEANKPIHQD
-1119 PKEDTVHADDIRYA
+1119 DTVHADDIRYS

-1199 AAANNPNA
+1199 AAASNPMA
-1207 LKGDPML
+1207 SKGDPML

-1252 MRKKVDKQWV
+1252 LRKKVDKQWV
-1262 SWVER
+1262 TWVER

-1318 NIKVVSYYLQKV
+1318 NIKVVSYYLQKI
-1330 AIALLESLRECAERD
+1330 AIALLESLRECAERE

-1357 MENTYFF
+1357 MENTYYF
-1364 TQCIKERGSEMS
+1364 TQCIKERGPEMS

-1418 VRRETG
+1418 IRRESG
-1424 DKDVLMQVP
+1424 DKDVLMAVS
-1433 KSMFVKTLQK
+1433 KTMFVKTLQK

-1515 AGSASAAAVD
+1515 AGSASAANVD
-1525 KSTTSAPNK
+1525 KSANSAPNK
-1534 KGSIHQR
+1534 KGSI

>member
-1 MIKGLKFK
+1 MLCMTVV
-9 KGKKDKKDDDD
+9 
-20 NGDIDAVLAGGK
+20 DAYAM
-32 RNNKASRNQTAVDP
+32 KASQNR
-46 AARPS
+46 
-51 YKVYDKSKG
+51 
-60 GGGGDGGDG
+60 
-69 NSGEGGSAMVE
+69 SGP
-80 DASEQTGDEMVRHVE
+80 TT
-95 APSGGAL
+95 P
-102 MEETDHNNNN
+102 T
-112 NNNANANNN
+112 
-121 NNGNQKRSNRQN
+121 K
-133 NNNNNEDEYHNSSD
+133 
-147 HNQRGG
+147 
-153 GRGRG
+153 
-158 DRGGGDGGGSG
+158 
-169 SDEEDDN
+169 
-176 PAVNAAKANH
+176 K
-186 IASSAG
+186 
-192 TQRLNRIMR
+192 
-201 NTAVPDTAAGGG
+201 
-213 GGLLGGV
+213 
-220 GGGMITAAAGARN
+220 TAAA
-233 FLGTP
+233 
-238 EPKVRQVM
+238 
-246 RVSNPANLTSVAKF
+246 
-260 VERIVCP
+260 I
-267 PLKVDPRSLGGEYEL
+267 
-282 YPERTM
+282 
-288 MQETLL
+288 
-294 CFKLHAFETS
+294 
-304 GSTETVHLASLERPA
+304 
-319 EYAKH
+319 
-324 KRGLGFFGVGGA
+324 
-336 GKGANRNKWRYAMI
+336 
-350 VRSTNRPLMN
+350 
-360 ERKRDQQMHQ
+360 
-370 SEAIRKDAEEAEAVR
+370 
-385 DRDAEKDDV
+385 
-394 GYDTMYSPDLGPPG
+394 
-408 RPNNNNNM
+408 
-416 RGSIAGSMN
+416 
-425 ASTKMN
+425 
-431 DDTEGGGGA
+431 
-440 EGENFNASIRD
+440 
-451 ADYGIGK
+451 
-458 DASERRG
+458 
-465 EEEDDDDANP
+465 
-475 TIPHAN
+475 
-481 SGVSAGGAGGGSRFA
+481 
-496 SDTNFEN
+496 
-503 EFEPEISSFPVL
+503 
-515 CCMTL
+515 
-520 YSDGT
+520 
-525 NPDIRKLVPLSQ
+525 
-537 LTSIQDL
+537 
-544 QTTVLQ
+544 
-550 LGFLNGDSVRLD
+550 
-562 FGEHNAKKGSHGT
+562 
-575 ANKETTMDEAQAIEG
+575 
-590 SMQKERFI
+590 
-598 WSLLQIHAML
+598 
-608 CVSVVEAYTLRME
+608 
-621 TQGQG
+621 
-626 NTNTSITGRDSAAA
+626 

-662 GFLKLSPTVCVLL
+662 GFLKQSPTICVLL

-683 DLRRDANEV
+683 DMRRDGSDDV
-692 GAGAGSSLLTTKSTP
+692 GAGAANESIASPNKSAE
-707 LIDDGISNTKK
+707 DAD
-718 NDDREES
+718 ES
-725 KEELSKRKPA
+725 DMSKRKPA

-743 YDLMMGN
+743 YDVMMGN

-817 DEKHYSVSSSSLSS
+817 DEKHYSVSSSMLSS
-831 KTANRDSVDALSLA
+831 KSANRDSVDALYLE
-845 SLFNTLDT
+845 SLFNTLDG

-863 WLGERAAAIK
+863 WLGERGAAIK

-890 QQWKSYDTL
+890 QQWKSYDML
-899 GMEMR
+899 GSELQ
-904 RLLKGLEIPD
+904 RLLKGLEIQD
-914 ELARTL
+914 DLDL
-920 KNPASALVYDNKG
+920 VLNNPASALVYDKEG
-933 RIEVDESQEGVDN
+933 RIEIDDSQDGVDKI
-946 VHEAG
+946 HGAG
-951 RALQDA
+951 RALQAA

-962 QSGGLH
+962 NSGGLH
-968 LKAVIQR
+968 LKAVLER
-975 SDTLEKT
+975 SDALEK
-982 ANAFCTALA
+982 AASSFCTALA

-997 MEQFKTDVVAGSDHG
+997 MEQFKTDVVAGSDYG

-1043 LIEILAELSPDLL
+1043 LIEILAELSPELL

-1098 IREYSPKFKSVPG
+1098 LKEYTPKFKTDTEGGGEVP
-1111 EEEEAKPV
+1111 PHQ
-1119 PKEDTVHADDIRYA
+1119 EDTVHADDIRYA

-1207 LKGDPML
+1207 IKGDPML

-1252 MRKKVDKQWV
+1252 LRKKVDKQWV

-1267 QIEWI
+1267 QIDWI

-1288 PSFARFPAYLDHI
+1288 PSFARFPVYLDHI
-1301 LLCCR
+1301 LICCR
-1306 EGRKENYTPDFA
+1306 EGRKGDYTPDFA
-1318 NIKVVSYYLQKV
+1318 NIKVVSYYLQKI

-1357 MENTYFF
+1357 MENTYYF
-1364 TQCIKERGSEMS
+1364 TQCIKERGPEMS

-1418 VRRETG
+1418 KRREAG
-1424 DKDVLMQVP
+1424 DQEVLLEVP
-1433 KSMFVKTLQK
+1433 KTMFVKTLQK

-1449 MKDKIGVMYAR
+1449 MKEKIGVMYTR
-1460 MGKHLSEEGGL
+1460 MGKHLSDEGGL

-1515 AGSASAAAVD
+1515 AGSGNPPSTVD
-1525 KSTTSAPNK
+1525 KSASSANPTK
-1534 KGSIHQR
+1534 KSILSR